1 LLERQALIQMS
12 RNYLPSLTEATRIR
26 ICHLV
31 EAMPGL
37 KSREIAR
44 RLGIDR
50 RELNRFL
57 HYEGRIN
64 RGLYVRN
71 WRWYS
76 SGIHQPDLLQ
86 GPTSLGSRSV
96 ERSRGGASSANPEV
110 DLPITRRTM
119 CGILAGMNELSAIRQ
134 IRRLDRVAIEKSFSE
149 DEYSSL
155 TDVLKIELIQRL
167 EELKHESSGGER
179 IKIASGKF
187 LAVGALI
194 LVVIVALIVILD

>member
-1 LLERQALIQMS
+1 
-12 RNYLPSLTEATRIR
+12 
-26 ICHLV
+26 
-31 EAMPGL
+31 
-37 KSREIAR
+37 
-44 RLGIDR
+44 
-50 RELNRFL
+50 
-57 HYEGRIN
+57 
-64 RGLYVRN
+64 
-71 WRWYS
+71 
-76 SGIHQPDLLQ
+76 
-86 GPTSLGSRSV
+86 
-96 ERSRGGASSANPEV
+96 
-110 DLPITRRTM
+110 M